1 MRACM
6 HTCLYVC
13 MRACARVCVLT
24 INVVVLKIMC
34 HFMTNV
40 SLSVQGAKHESEGQR
55 KKERDSE
62 PVITLKQLNST

>member
-1 MRACM
+1 M
-6 HTCLYVC
+6 HVCLCVC
-13 MRACARVCVLT
+13 VCVCVCVLT

-34 HFMTNV
+34 HFYDLCK
-40 SLSVQGAKHESEGQR
+40 SISVQGTKQEFEGQR